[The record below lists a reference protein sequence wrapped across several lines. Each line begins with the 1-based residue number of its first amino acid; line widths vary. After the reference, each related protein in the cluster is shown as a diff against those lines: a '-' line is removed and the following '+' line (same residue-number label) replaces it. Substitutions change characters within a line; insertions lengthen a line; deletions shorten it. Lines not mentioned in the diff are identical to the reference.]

1 MTSSGLD
8 PTPTERLYAIVE
20 QGLCIGCGVCEALAP
35 DSITVR
41 KATTGFEV
49 PVVTGELDHATV
61 DLVYDVCP
69 GTRIEG
75 LPDRLVEPDT
85 AIDPVWGPYRRI
97 VRAWAGNPEVRHI
110 GSTGGVLTALA
121 QYLLASGRVEFV
133 LHAQPS
139 STEPTFGEPRLSF
152 TTAQVLAGA
161 GSRYGPT
168 ATLRSVGDA
177 LDRCQP
183 FAVIGTP
190 CDLSA
195 LRNLA
200 HHDSRV
206 DQFVRYWLTPVCG
219 GFGEPQFTNDFIRS
233 VGIEPAEM
241 TGLRYRGHGCPGP
254 TRIEAGDR
262 VIEKH
267 YLDYWGDDDSSW
279 GLPWRCKVCPD
290 GIGEAADIAVSDTWP
305 GGSPNREESETDLGV
320 NAAIART
327 VVGEELLAATE
338 AAGALTIERD
348 VTVDD
353 MSDYQPHQV
362 RKKHTAALRHEA
374 MAIAGRIR
382 PQTARLRID
391 ELAATVPVD
400 IRASQIDGT
409 RTRIETGKASL
420 PTPE

>member
-1 MTSSGLD
+1 MS
-8 PTPTERLYAIVE
+8 PPPTERLNAIVE
-20 QGLCIGCGVCEALAP
+20 QGLCIGCGLCEAIAP
-35 DSITVR
+35 QSVTVR
-41 KATTGFEV
+41 KTTTGFEV
-49 PVVTGELDHATV
+49 PVVIGELHDTTV
-61 DLVYDVCP
+61 DLIYDVCP
-69 GTRIEG
+69 GTRVEG
-75 LPDRLVEPDT
+75 LPDRLIADDT
-85 AIDPVWGPYRRI
+85 VVDAVWGPVRRI
-97 VRAWAGNPEVRHI
+97 VRAWAGDPDVRHI

-121 QYLLASGRVEFV
+121 QFLVASGRVEFV
-133 LHAQPS
+133 LHVKASTAEPS
-139 STEPTFGEPRLSF
+139 FGEPTMSF
-152 TTAQVLAGA
+152 TKAEVLAGA

-168 ATLRSVGDA
+168 ATLRTITDA
-177 LDRCQP
+177 LDHNQP
-183 FAVIGTP
+183 FAFIGEP
-190 CDLSA
+190 CDLAA
-195 LRNLA
+195 LRNHA
-200 HHDSRV
+200 RHDNQV
-206 DQFVRYWLTPVCG
+206 DELVRYWLTPVCG
-219 GFGEPQFTNDFIRS
+219 GFAEPGFTDGFIRS
-233 VGIEPAEM
+233 VGIEPDDVTA
-241 TGLRYRGHGCPGP
+241 LRYRGYGCPGP

-262 VIEKH
+262 VEERH

-327 VVGEELLAATE
+327 VVGEELLAAAE

-362 RKKHTAALRHEA
+362 RKKHTALLRHEA